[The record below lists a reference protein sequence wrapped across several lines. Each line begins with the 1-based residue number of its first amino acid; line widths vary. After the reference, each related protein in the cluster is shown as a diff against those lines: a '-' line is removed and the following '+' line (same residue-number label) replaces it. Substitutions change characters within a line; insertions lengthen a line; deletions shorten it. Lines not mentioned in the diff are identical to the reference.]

1 MQPAEVPDAG
11 AATPAEARGGAPA
24 APLPLPPPPPPRS
37 SPAPAPAPPPPRSA
51 ASGNHLLNF
60 RSYAGPPAG
69 RGAAGAPPPSGRRR
83 PPRARPAP
91 YDRAAFV
98 HSNFRFLVSD
108 AILAEAR
115 YREDPDLP
123 LDWDDIC
130 LVETLAAAPPTCP
143 IALAPLSA
151 ADAPVI
157 TPCGHMFSA
166 AAIAAHLAARGGA
179 AAAAGPCPLCFAP
192 VAARE
197 LRLAAVRLAAPPAAG
212 EEAAFAL
219 LRRRRGSILP
229 VAVGALAPAT
239 ASGSAPP
246 RCDPF
251 SKFTA
256 VADPSAL
263 WAEAGAALAAT
274 TARLRAEGG
283 SEAPGELAAVAAAT
297 EALAARARAWTE
309 RRARA
314 LLERA
319 EDAAA
324 AGPGPECAGRAV
336 AAAVRAAA
344 DDAAAAAAR
353 AAGRTAAAAAL
364 DAAFPALAVAAS
376 PPRAAGWPRGGGGA
390 APAPPAAALAPS
402 SARQPTSAPAAA
414 PATSSSAADDDDL
427 FLFQLADGQP
437 VFLHPLN
444 ARMLAAHHGSFAA
457 CPFTVA
463 ARVLELEAA
472 AQDEGG
478 RRRLRALAHLPL
490 GARYSLAEVDLA
502 PLLPPAAL
510 TPFAEELAARAARRA
525 GRARKA
531 AAAARREA
539 AAEAAAR
546 RAAARTGISAAELRA
561 MPLPG
566 EAAPAAGA
574 AAPADKGEEDG
585 GDGFEAYDAVA
596 LGASPGARGVS
607 FAAIARDGFGATGP
621 ALGGPEAA
629 PGGAAL
635 LGAWGAR
642 PAAPAPPPPGDAGGT
657 PRRSKKGLVLLSS
670 TQRRY

>member
-1 MQPAEVPDAG
+1 
-11 AATPAEARGGAPA
+11 
-24 APLPLPPPPPPRS
+24 
-37 SPAPAPAPPPPRSA
+37 
-51 ASGNHLLNF
+51 
-60 RSYAGPPAG
+60 
-69 RGAAGAPPPSGRRR
+69 
-83 PPRARPAP
+83 
-91 YDRAAFV
+91 
-98 HSNFRFLVSD
+98 
-108 AILAEAR
+108 
-115 YREDPDLP
+115 
-123 LDWDDIC
+123 
-130 LVETLAAAPPTCP
+130 
-143 IALAPLSA
+143 
-151 ADAPVI
+151 
-157 TPCGHMFSA
+157 
-166 AAIAAHLAARGGA
+166 
-179 AAAAGPCPLCFAP
+179 
-192 VAARE
+192 
-197 LRLAAVRLAAPPAAG
+197 
-212 EEAAFAL
+212 
-219 LRRRRGSILP
+219 
-229 VAVGALAPAT
+229 
-239 ASGSAPP
+239 
-246 RCDPF
+246 
-251 SKFTA
+251 
-256 VADPSAL
+256 
-263 WAEAGAALAAT
+263 
-274 TARLRAEGG
+274 
-283 SEAPGELAAVAAAT
+283 
-297 EALAARARAWTE
+297 
-309 RRARA
+309 
-314 LLERA
+314 
-319 EDAAA
+319 
-324 AGPGPECAGRAV
+324 
-336 AAAVRAAA
+336 
-344 DDAAAAAAR
+344 
-353 AAGRTAAAAAL
+353 
-364 DAAFPALAVAAS
+364 
-376 PPRAAGWPRGGGGA
+376 
-390 APAPPAAALAPS
+390 
-402 SARQPTSAPAAA
+402 
-414 PATSSSAADDDDL
+414 
-427 FLFQLADGQP
+427 
-437 VFLHPLN
+437 
-444 ARMLAAHHGSFAA
+444 MLAAHHGSFAA

-642 PAAPAPPPPGDAGGT
+642 PAAPAPPPPGDAGGA
-657 PRRSKKGLVLLSS
+657 PRRTKKGLVLLSS

>member
-1 MQPAEVPDAG
+1 MQPTEVPEAG
-11 AATPAEARGGAPA
+11 AATPAEARGAAPA
-24 APLPLPPPPPPRS
+24 AAPPPAPPRS
-37 SPAPAPAPPPPRSA
+37 SPAPAPAPPPSRAA

-60 RSYAGPPAG
+60 RSYAGPPPG
-69 RGAAGAPPPSGRRR
+69 RGAAGAPPPPGRRR

-108 AILAEAR
+108 AVLAEAR

-157 TPCGHMFSA
+157 TPCGHLFGA
-166 AAIAAHLAARGGA
+166 AAIAAHLTARGG

-197 LRLAAVRLAAPPAAG
+197 LRLAAVRLAAPPAVG

-219 LRRRRGSILP
+219 LRRRRDSILP
-229 VAVGALAPAT
+229 FAVGAPAAT

-246 RCDPF
+246 RCDQF

-263 WAEAGAALAAT
+263 WAEAGAALAAAA
-274 TARLRAEGG
+274 ARLRAEGG

-319 EDAAA
+319 EDVAA
-324 AGPGPECAGRAV
+324 AGPGPEDAGRA
-336 AAAVRAAA
+336 AAEAVRAAA
-344 DDAAAAAAR
+344 NAAAAAAAR
-353 AAGRTAAAAAL
+353 RAGRSAAAAAL

-376 PPRAAGWPRGGGGA
+376 PPRAAGWPRGGDAA
-390 APAPPAAALAPS
+390 APAPPPPAAALAPS
-402 SARQPTSAPAAA
+402 SAQQPTSAPAAA
-414 PATSSSAADDDDL
+414 PAAAASSSASADDL

-444 ARMLAAHHGSFAA
+444 ARMLAVHHGSFAA
-457 CPFTVA
+457 CPSTVA

-472 AQDEGG
+472 AQDEGV

-490 GARYSLAEVDLA
+490 CARFALAEVDLA

-510 TPFAEELAARAARRA
+510 APFAEELAARAARRA

-566 EAAPAAGA
+566 EAAPAASPVA
-574 AAPADKGEEDG
+574 ADEDEDD
-585 GDGFEAYDAVA
+585 DGFEAYDAAA
-596 LGASPGARGVS
+596 LGTSPGALGVS